1 MKLHR
6 PDTPSERVAVMLR
19 HMLPSADPLRP
30 PTEPALDA
38 TPPVSG
44 VATTDRR
51 RRTWGRM
58 ALITAALVA
67 TFVVGIGI
75 GRFGALPPAG
85 ESPIPGASAG
95 AGSADELAL
104 IVEAW
109 DTIHRQY
116 VDRANLD
123 DRALAYAAIDGL
135 AEAVGDTGHT
145 SFLTP
150 EELAARHDDLSG
162 SYVGIGVRID
172 PAEDGRPL
180 VVGVFDDSP
189 AAKAGV
195 KVGDIIESVDGTT
208 TTGTD
213 IDTVAGLI
221 RGEAD
226 TTVTI
231 TVRAGTTGPSREY
244 TITRAAVPI
253 EAVSWAMVPGS
264 RTALLRLDS
273 FSAGSADEVIAAL
286 KALQEAGAE
295 RLVLDLRGNPGGYVN
310 EAVDIASQFIASG
323 DVYIERDA
331 NGKETRHAVT
341 GSGIALDLPLVV
353 LVDGGTASSA
363 EILSGAL
370 QDAKRATIVGVTTFG
385 TGTVLGEFGLQDGS
399 ALRIGTVEW
408 LTPDG
413 RRIWHAGIEPDDTV
427 ERATDVAAI
436 TPDEIRDLTAAEVG
450 AIKDPQLARAL
461 TVVATAP

>member
-1 MKLHR
+1 
-6 PDTPSERVAVMLR
+6 MLR
-19 HMLPSADPLRP
+19 RMLPSSDPLRP
-30 PTEPALDA
+30 PTDLTLEAGQPAPNPP
-38 TPPVSG
+38 TPS
-44 VATTDRR
+44 RR
-51 RRTWGRM
+51 RRSWGLG
-58 ALITAALVA
+58 ALTTAALIA
-67 TFVVGIGI
+67 TLVVGIGI
-75 GRFGALPPAG
+75 GRASFVPDGASTPN
-85 ESPIPGASAG
+85 ASAG
-95 AGSADELAL
+95 TGASDELAL
-104 IVEAW
+104 IGEAW
-109 DTIHRQY
+109 DTIHEQY

-150 EELAARHDDLSG
+150 EELAERHDELSG

-180 VVGVFDDSP
+180 VVGVFDGSP

-195 KVGDIIESVDGTT
+195 KVGDIIETIDGKTT
-208 TTGTD
+208 TDLD
-213 IDTVAGLI
+213 IDAVAGLI

-244 TITRAAVPI
+244 TITRADVPI
-253 EAVSWAMVPGS
+253 KAVSWAMVPGT
-264 RTALLRLDS
+264 RTALLRLES
-273 FSAGSADEVIAAL
+273 FAAGAADEVVAAL
-286 KALQEAGAE
+286 KAMKDTGVE

-310 EAVDIASQFIASG
+310 EAQGVASQFIASG
-323 DVYIERDA
+323 DVFVERDA
-331 NGKETRHAVT
+331 DGHETRHPV
-341 GSGIALDLPLVV
+341 SGDGAALEMPLIV

-363 EILSGAL
+363 EIVSGAL

-385 TGTVLGEFGLQDGS
+385 TGTVLGEFGLKDGS

-413 RRIWHAGIEPDDTV
+413 RRIWHAGITPDDTV
-427 ERATDVAAI
+427 ERATDVAAV
-436 TPDEIRDLTAAEVG
+436 TPDQLRDLTPAEVD
-450 AIKDPQLARAL
+450 ALKDPQLARAL
-461 TVVATAP
+461 TLVASAP